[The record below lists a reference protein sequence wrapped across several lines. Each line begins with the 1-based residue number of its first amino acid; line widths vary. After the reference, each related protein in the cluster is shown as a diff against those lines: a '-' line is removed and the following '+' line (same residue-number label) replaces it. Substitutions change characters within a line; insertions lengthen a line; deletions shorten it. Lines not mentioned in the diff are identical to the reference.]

1 MRRLLA
7 AALAVFSLSAFLSP
21 TVQAATTA
29 AVFPSEIIGENFP
42 DPDVFEQNGTWYAYA
57 TNGSRGTL
65 PVATAP
71 SANGPWTV
79 RGDAMPGG
87 PSSAWAQ
94 PGRTWAPD
102 VYPNA
107 DGTYTLTYTAWHKAS
122 AASASAWPPPRIRSA
137 RSSRWVRR
145 P

>member
-1 MRRLLA
+1 MKRLLA
-7 AALAVFSLSAFLSP
+7 ALLAVLSLTAVLSP
-21 TVQAATTA
+21 TVHAATTA
-29 AVFPSEIIGENFP
+29 AVFPAEIIGENFP

-94 PGRTWAPD
+94 PGRTW
-102 VYPNA
+102 
-107 DGTYTLTYTAWHKAS
+107 
-122 AASASAWPPPRIRSA
+122 
-137 RSSRWVRR
+137 
-145 P
+145 